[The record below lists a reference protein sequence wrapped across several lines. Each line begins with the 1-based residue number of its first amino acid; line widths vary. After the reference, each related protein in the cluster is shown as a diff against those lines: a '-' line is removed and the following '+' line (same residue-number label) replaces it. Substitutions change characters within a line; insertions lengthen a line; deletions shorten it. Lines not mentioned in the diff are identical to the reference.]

1 MTSGRSSGLSE
12 SAAGAG
18 AALIATARMLRGGTT
33 GLDEWFAFMARSR
46 KHRIRAFREEAEER
60 ILLMETR
67 ERLARIESA
76 APELQAEVLD
86 APEVD

>member
-1 MTSGRSSGLSE
+1 
-12 SAAGAG
+12 
-18 AALIATARMLRGGTT
+18 
-33 GLDEWFAFMARSR
+33 MARSR

-67 ERLARIESA
+67 ERLTRIESA

-86 APEVD
+86 ALEVD